1 MAMFRLAAY
10 SWSLRRQA
18 IAVLAMVGLLVAT
31 VGIPVLRPV
40 RGPGAKDLSQPFP
53 CMHSLCGCHSA
64 AACWQGCC
72 CHTNREKLAWAD
84 ANGVVPPEYVVAAAS
99 LESPAGGSCCSSHAS
114 GEHGAEVEDSADSA
128 SPVAGSG
135 LQVTLVSAIAA
146 RKCQGLPQLFLIL
159 SSALPA
165 CVAPAWRPE
174 QPACEWLV
182 TWSAAAPSIG
192 DLPATPP
199 PRQ

>member
-40 RGPGAKDLSQPFP
+40 RGPGGKDLSQPFP
-53 CMHSLCGCHSA
+53 CMHSVCGCHSA

-114 GEHGAEVEDSADSA
+114 GECGDAAAADESSIAGDSGMRLS
-128 SPVAGSG
+128 
-135 LQVTLVSAIAA
+135 LVSAIAA